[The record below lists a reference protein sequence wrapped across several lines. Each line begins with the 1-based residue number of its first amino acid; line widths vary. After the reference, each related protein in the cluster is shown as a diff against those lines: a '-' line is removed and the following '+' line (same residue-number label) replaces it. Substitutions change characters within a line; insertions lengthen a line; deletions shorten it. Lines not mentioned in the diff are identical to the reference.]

1 METIILTF
9 DCFILLTLIL
19 MGICLMIGENETLET
34 LANII
39 MLLWD
44 SFPFII
50 LMILIVGVRVI
61 IQQYLLGDNLI

>member
-1 METIILTF
+1 
-9 DCFILLTLIL
+9 
-19 MGICLMIGENETLET
+19 MIGENETLET

-50 LMILIVGVRVI
+50 LMILIAGVRVI

>member
-9 DCFILLTLIL
+9 DCYILLTLIL

-39 MLLWD
+39 MFLWG
-44 SFPFII
+44 SFPFICI
-50 LMILIVGVRVI
+50 ITMILLI
-61 IQQYLLGDNLI
+61 II